1 MVTIKQ
7 YIARD
12 GKSPFE
18 RWFDALNEPAAARVL
33 TAIRRIEYGNFSS
46 VTGVGEGVFESA
58 STLALVFGCIS
69 ARTGTRW

>member
-18 RWFDALNEPAAARVL
+18 RRFDALNEPAAARVK
-33 TAIRRIEYGNFSS
+33 
-46 VTGVGEGVFESA
+46 
-58 STLALVFGCIS
+58 
-69 ARTGTRW
+69 